1 MNFQPVLENKRVLLQ
16 PLQAAHLQ
24 DLWAI
29 AKDASL
35 WTVQL
40 NKIESEQDL
49 EKYIQKGLK
58 ERAAEEAIPFVIIDK
73 KENRIVGSTRYMGLS
88 LPNKRT
94 EIGSTWITPSL
105 HGSGLNKAMKYAMLQ
120 HAFEVMALNRVEFKT
135 DELNTQSRNAILSLG
150 CTQEGIFRRHMITS
164 TGRVRNT
171 VYFSMLKEEWP
182 EVKQRVFGKYDF

>member
-1 MNFQPVLENKRVLLQ
+1 MDFQPVLENKRVLLQ

-40 NKIESEQDL
+40 NKIECEQDL

-58 ERAAEEAIPFVIIDK
+58 ERVAEEAIPFVIIDK

-94 EIGSTWITPSL
+94 EIGSTWIAPSL

-120 HAFEVMALNRVEFKT
+120 HAFEVMELNRVEFKT

>member
-16 PLQAAHLQ
+16 PLQLEHLDELWPIAA
-24 DLWAI
+24 
-29 AKDASL
+29 DASL
-35 WTVQL
+35 WAIQL
-40 NKIESEQDL
+40 YQMETKQDL
-49 EKYIQKGLK
+49 EKYIQRALR
-58 ERAAEEAIPFVIIDK
+58 ERAAEESIPFVIIDK
-73 KENRIVGSTRYMGLS
+73 KDNRIAGSTRYMGVS

-94 EIGSTWITPSL
+94 EIGATWLAPAL

-120 HAFEVMALNRVEFKT
+120 YAFEVMDLNRVEFKT

-182 EVKQRVFGKYDF
+182 EAKQRVFGKYDF

>member
-1 MNFQPVLENKRVLLQ
+1 MDFQPVLENRRVLLQ
-16 PLQAAHLQ
+16 PLQAVHLE
-24 DLWAI
+24 DLWSI
-29 AKDASL
+29 AADASL

-40 NKIESEQDL
+40 NKVESKEDL
-49 EKYIQKGLK
+49 EKYIQKALK
-58 ERAAEEAIPFVIIDK
+58 ERAAEEAVPFVIIDK

-88 LPNKRT
+88 LLHKRT
-94 EIGSTWITPSL
+94 EIGSTWISPSL

-120 HAFEVMALNRVEFKT
+120 HAFEVMELNRVEFKT

-164 TGRVRNT
+164 AGRVRNT

-182 EVKQRVFGKYDF
+182 EIKQRVFGKYDF